1 MFFSIFS
8 NKKWFLH
15 LKNLETLKTH
25 FAYKIITFL
34 VILKVRMLK
43 TILTNN
49 IYSSAILKNSLYLIE
64 LSFKIIIIQCII
76 MKILKNFK
84 LGFVDTQQMNGT
96 NQHIHKSNNSNHL
109 KLKNWK
115 IGFKVLNNKNCWL
128 IEKLKPPRVKVDLQ
142 LY

>member
-49 IYSSAILKNSLYLIE
+49 IYSSAILRNSPYLIE
-64 LSFKIIIIQCII
+64 LTIKIIIILCII
-76 MKILKNFK
+76 MKILKNSK
-84 LGFVDTQQMNGT
+84 LAFVDIQQMNGT
-96 NQHIHKSNNSNHL
+96 NQHIHKSNNSNNL
-109 KLKNWK
+109 KLKN
-115 IGFKVLNNKNCWL
+115 
-128 IEKLKPPRVKVDLQ
+128 
-142 LY
+142 